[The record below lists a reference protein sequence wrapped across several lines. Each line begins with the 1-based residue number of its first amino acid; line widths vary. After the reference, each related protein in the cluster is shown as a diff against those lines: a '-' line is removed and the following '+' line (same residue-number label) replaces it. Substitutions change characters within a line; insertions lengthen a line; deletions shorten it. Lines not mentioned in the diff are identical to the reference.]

1 MDSINIYGTG
11 ALPQQNYTAAQRNT
25 SVGETE
31 QSQAVLSPAARE
43 NDARSLPEVMQE
55 AKEKAE
61 EQKERFRLPKSG
73 TSYGDASIEAYSRL
87 SRAKTRLEVNA
98 ASGYARRRISQL
110 KAAKRQDSDNA
121 ERIQAVINQ
130 LEKMI
135 NRAGKKK
142 RDLDREKLIETR
154 RSRSER
160 ENRTR
165 EAMRLKQELRH
176 RRAMRIIR
184 ESGYI
189 REAETDNRLQDQLSA
204 TRMELRAQ
212 AQALSSAV
220 SPSTDVQQY
229 SVNAA
234 NAAGNEP
241 AAPEINVQA

>member
-1 MDSINIYGTG
+1 MDSISIYGTG

-43 NDARSLPEVMQE
+43 NDVRSLPEMMQE

-61 EQKERFRLPKSG
+61 EQKNRFRLPKSS

-110 KAAKRQDSDNA
+110 KAAKRQDSENA

-160 ENRTR
+160 ENRSR

-189 REAETDNRLQDQLSA
+189 REAETDNRFQDQLSA

-220 SPSTDVQQY
+220 SLSTDVQQY
-229 SVNAA
+229 SV